1 MMEKRWFATIIALA
15 TAITAL
21 LMVFWLVDDTGSR
34 VSNPVMAAPLSLSV
48 TAVDPAVASND
59 VDSPL
64 VIQGIG
70 FTATLSGTKVI
81 TAPTVTL
88 GDDILPDVIWVN
100 TTTLSATVPWGLT
113 PQVYTLTVVNPDG
126 ISATL
131 TSAFT
136 VTDGFGEITTGG
148 PYGGNTTK
156 LFRNPDDPDTLYAL
170 MFYAG
175 TFVSTDAGENWAPL
189 HDYDIPQ
196 QLAFD
201 AQNSDVLYLGGDGNT
216 LERSKDGGGSWTN
229 IVEDFRTQNGC
240 FESHLAAHPVESGWV
255 YFGMGSCGDMSLE
268 PGEGGVYF
276 SKTYGDDWETQNT
289 GLTDL
294 DVQSLA
300 IHPVTPTIMAAG
312 TFSGNLFYSI
322 DGGDTWTSTTQ
333 LTGTVSDLY
342 FNPYKPLEAWAL
354 TRTDTRP
361 HVKGKGYLYRSTNL
375 TDWTVQNLEPH
386 PAGPAYAQMEFLPG
400 SVWLASQS
408 VYSSTDSGATW
419 NALPGGPTYPAVALA
434 ISPDNPDI
442 IHAGTDHGI
451 EKSADGGLT
460 WQDANQ
466 GLAALIPGD
475 IAVSPDDVDTVWVRT
490 YQDIFYSQNGG
501 DDWVGL
507 DNDTGGPIEWVNLA
521 SDPFSTTRLYLSA
534 HDCPDEFCIQL
545 STDGGLTWDLITRT
559 IPTTYTDMDFFGS
572 HIIAPSPHTAGEIM
586 VGCEFSPPEGGEF
599 TGVFCRST
607 DHGLTWTFIEPPQS
621 IDGFD
626 DIVYDAVNPD
636 LIYAGTAGTGLWRSE
651 DGGDDWVQVP
661 ISDTESPVSVA
672 AIAVH
677 PNISEKLYVRT
688 YSGSSPNPEP
698 ELWVSEDA
706 GDTWE
711 PMDYVFTGVDLLMSP
726 PISGQLVYALYTGGS
741 PYNLYR
747 SYDDGNSWQGI
758 AGAPRPEV
766 LVAASDGERSIL
778 YIGSPGGLASQAGA
792 QTSLSNRASLAETT
806 IFGSGVYRLTTR
818 VPDHWIYL
826 PLVLRGHTP

>member
-1 MMEKRWFATIIALA
+1 MKKRWFAITITLA
-15 TAITAL
+15 TAIAVL
-21 LMVFWLVDDTGSR
+21 LMLFWFVEDIGS
-34 VSNPVMAAPLSLSV
+34 SISTPVMAAPVSLSV
-48 TAVDPAVASND
+48 TAVDPVVAPND
-59 VDSPL
+59 VDTPI
-64 VIQGIG
+64 VIQGTG
-70 FTATLSGTKVI
+70 FTATLSGTQVI

-88 GDDILPDVIWVN
+88 GDGALPDVIWVN

-113 PQVYTLTVVNPDG
+113 PQVYTLTVVNPEG
-126 ISATL
+126 ISTTL

-148 PYGGNTTK
+148 PYGGNSTK
-156 LFRNPDDPDTLYAL
+156 LFMNPDDPDTLYAL

-175 TFVSTDAGENWAPL
+175 TFLSTDGGENWAPF
-189 HDYDIPQ
+189 HDYNIPQ

-201 AQNSDVLYLGGDGNT
+201 AQDSSILYLGGDGNT
-216 LERSKDGGGSWTN
+216 LERSKDDGETWTN
-229 IVEDFRTQNGC
+229 IAEDFHTQNGC
-240 FESHLAAHPVESGWV
+240 FESYVAAHPVEPGRV
-255 YFGMGSCGDMSLE
+255 YLGMGSCGDMCLE

-276 SKTYGDDWETQNT
+276 SDNYGDDWVTQNE

-294 DVQSLA
+294 DIQSLA

-312 TFSGNLFYSI
+312 TFSGNLFYST
-322 DGGDTWTSTTQ
+322 DGGDNWTLSTQ
-333 LTGTVSDLY
+333 LTGTVSELY
-342 FNPYKPLEAWAL
+342 FNPYAPLEAWAL
-354 TRTDTRP
+354 SRTDTQAHMEGR
-361 HVKGKGYLYRSTNL
+361 GYLYRSTNL
-375 TDWTVQNLEPH
+375 MDWTVQNIEPH

-419 NALPGGPTYPAVALA
+419 NALPDGPTYPAVALA

-442 IHAGTDHGI
+442 IHAGTDKGV
-451 EKSADGGLT
+451 EKSVDGGLT
-460 WQDANQ
+460 WQDANE

-475 IAVSPDDVDTVWVRT
+475 IAVSADDPDTVWVRT

-534 HDCPDEFCIQL
+534 HDCPDEFCIQI
-545 STDGGLTWDLITRT
+545 SADGGLTWDLITRT

-607 DHGLTWTFIEPPQS
+607 DHGRTWTFIESPQA
-621 IDGFD
+621 IDGFYD
-626 DIVYDAVNPD
+626 LAYDALNPE
-636 LIYAGTAGTGLWRSE
+636 LIYAGTQGAGLFRST
-651 DGGDDWVQVP
+651 DGGDNWVKVP

-677 PNISEKLYVRT
+677 PNITEKLYVRT
-688 YSGSSPNPEP
+688 YSGPSPNPEP

-711 PMDYVFTGVDLLMSP
+711 AMASVFTGADLLVSP
-726 PISGQLVYALYTGGS
+726 PIPDQRIYTLYTGGS

-747 SYDDGNSWQGI
+747 SYDDGASWQGI
-758 AGAPRPEV
+758 EGAPRPFV
-766 LVAASDGERSIL
+766 LAAASDGERSIL

-792 QTSLSNRASLAETT
+792 QTTLSNKASLAETT
-806 IFGSGVYRLTTR
+806 IFGGGVYRLTTLL
-818 VPDHWIYL
+818 PDHWVHL